1 MIGNAIDGNKNKNL
15 STMDISDDPF
25 LIILN
30 LLTFEEYLKF
40 RTTHKRVKEFDD
52 HIEHK
57 TKKIIIRND
66 WSEERVTKMEK
77 KFKKVTFDTK
87 RESSGN
93 KIDISDDAF
102 LMVLNH
108 LTFEEY
114 LRFRTTHER
123 VKQFDSCIRHIKAIN
138 CDNSNSK
145 KAKKIKRMTMKYL
158 NVYFI
163 VRLKNVRAKDD
174 LSNFEYVDSLILSN
188 TNVEDVS
195 ALKNVRNLNLSHT
208 NVVDVSML
216 DFKHTLNL
224 SYTRVE
230 DVSMLGNVK
239 KIIISRNNNIKNF
252 GSVNASNI
260 EYCD

>member
-1 MIGNAIDGNKNKNL
+1 
-15 STMDISDDPF
+15 
-25 LIILN
+25 
-30 LLTFEEYLKF
+30 
-40 RTTHKRVKEFDD
+40 
-52 HIEHK
+52 
-57 TKKIIIRND
+57 
-66 WSEERVTKMEK
+66 
-77 KFKKVTFDTK
+77 
-87 RESSGN
+87 
-93 KIDISDDAF
+93 
-102 LMVLNH
+102 MVLNH

-114 LRFRTTHER
+114 LRFRTTHKR
-123 VKQFDSCIRHIKAIN
+123 VKKFDNYIECKTSLIVCH
-138 CDNSNSK
+138 NSNSK
-145 KAKKIKRMTMKYL
+145 KAKKIKRMTMMYP

-163 VRLKNVRAKDD
+163 VMLKNVRAEDD

-188 TNVEDVS
+188 TNVEDAS
-195 ALKNVRNLNLSHT
+195 ALKNVRNLNFSHT